1 MRLRHKPLLVDT
13 NLILEAHRCGC
24 WKQIASAYR
33 VETVEKC
40 VEETQTGK
48 QKTERKVTVDE
59 AALRRCIKI
68 HGVTKAEL
76 FRVQEMGGAGLDEG
90 EMHLWA
96 HALTR
101 SDIWVLC
108 GPDTASLKFGF
119 DAGHKDNLIHL
130 EAVLAEIGVR
140 LPKSVG
146 EHFRRRWHEQTIND
160 MIFGHI

>member
-1 MRLRHKPLLVDT
+1 MRLRNKPLLVDT

-24 WKQIASAYR
+24 WKQIASAFC
-33 VETVEKC
+33 VETVTKC

-48 QKTERKVTVDE
+48 QRTDRKVKIDE
-59 AALRRCIKI
+59 PALRRSVRV
-68 HGVTKAEL
+68 HDVTREEL
-76 FRVQEMGGAGLDEG
+76 LLVQQMGGAGLDHG

-101 SDIWVLC
+101 TDVWVLC

-119 DAGHKDNLIHL
+119 NSGHKDRLVHL

-140 LPKSVG
+140 LPRNIG
-146 EHFRRRWHEQTIND
+146 EHFGRRWHEQTIND
-160 MIFGHI
+160 MIFGRI